1 MSISVVIPVF
11 NELESLP
18 VLVDELKINLKDFDF
33 WEIIFVDDG
42 SSDGSTE
49 LLSDLCLSKPNYTL
63 IQFHRN
69 YGKSAALSEG
79 FRVAKGDHVITMDAD
94 LQDDPSEIKNLVS
107 KLNEG

>member
-18 VLVDELKINLKDFDF
+18 VLIDELKINLKDFDF

-49 LLSDLCLSKPNYTL
+49 LLSDYV
-63 IQFHRN
+63 
-69 YGKSAALSEG
+69 Y
-79 FRVAKGDHVITMDAD
+79 
-94 LQDDPSEIKNLVS
+94 PSQTID
-107 KLNEG
+107 

>member
-18 VLVDELKINLKDFDF
+18 VLIDELKINLKDFDF

-49 LLSDLCLSKPNYTL
+49 SFRTMS
-63 IQFHRN
+63 IQ
-69 YGKSAALSEG
+69 
-79 FRVAKGDHVITMDAD
+79 AK
-94 LQDDPSEIKNLVS
+94 L
-107 KLNEG
+107 